1 MMMFASLAVAALSAN
16 EIVRIP
22 GGHDVPRGCITALPN
37 NGIYEVDEAS
47 APTGCDTAQRH
58 VASPEVQI
66 YAADVHQHVPSG
78 KAGFTSFTADWT
90 VPPLPSSHAG
100 QVSCH

>member
-66 YAADVHQHVPSG
+66 YAADVHLESPVPL
-78 KAGFTSFTADWT
+78 TSFTADWI
-90 VPPLPSSHAG
+90 VPHAKPRYG
-100 QVSCH
+100 STRV